1 MLTPKLFFPV
11 SASGGCLR
19 VLLVLH
25 DGFVGGHLANTGCKV
40 IHEGIAP
47 QTHYFAADRV
57 GRRGPAGRPCHPT
70 SRQPGRS

>member
-25 DGFVGGHLANTGCKV
+25 DRFVGGHLANTGCMI

-47 QTHYFAADRV
+47 QTHYFAAFR
-57 GRRGPAGRPCHPT
+57 AYA
-70 SRQPGRS
+70 

>member
-25 DGFVGGHLANTGCKV
+25 DRFVGGHLANTGCMI

-47 QTHYFAADRV
+47 QTHYFAAS
-57 GRRGPAGRPCHPT
+57 GACMAGSS
-70 SRQPGRS
+70 SRAPWISRLVRC

>member
-25 DGFVGGHLANTGCKV
+25 DGFVGGHLANTGCMV

-47 QTHYFAADRV
+47 QTHYFAAH
-57 GRRGPAGRPCHPT
+57 GAGLVVC
-70 SRQPGRS
+70 